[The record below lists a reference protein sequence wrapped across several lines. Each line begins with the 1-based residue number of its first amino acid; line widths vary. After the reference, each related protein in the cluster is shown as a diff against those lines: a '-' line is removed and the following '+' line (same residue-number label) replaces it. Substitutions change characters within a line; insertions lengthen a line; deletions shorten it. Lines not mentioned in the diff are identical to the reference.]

1 MWLSLGDFVRAPKI
15 RRLIELV
22 YAQLPLKRPVFE
34 VMRRTVRLP
43 RGLTSHLRFRG
54 PFTVKID
61 RCHHFRLEH
70 WGYMVETDLFWNG
83 FGNGYE
89 GTSLQI
95 WRRLAQHAQVIFDV
109 GANTGI
115 YALVASCLN
124 PTATIVALE
133 PVERVFHRLQR
144 NIELNG
150 RNVTLEKVAA
160 SDTTGVAVIYDL
172 TSDHEYTA
180 SLDHSMSQNCSG
192 VFEYSVAT
200 KRLDDVLTDAGLE
213 SIDLIKIDVELS
225 EPQVLLGMGE
235 FLSRCKPTLL
245 IEILTER
252 VAREVTEITRGLGYN
267 IFRVVEQS
275 GLQPTS
281 QIRATQQERNYLFVQ
296 DRIVEVANIVEFVV
310 R

>member
-1 MWLSLGDFVRAPKI
+1 MRAPKI
-15 RRLIELV
+15 RRLIEQV
-22 YAQLPLKRPVFE
+22 YALVPITRPVFE

-43 RGLTSHLRFRG
+43 RGLTSHLRFQG

-95 WRRLAQHAQVIFDV
+95 WRRLVQHAQVIFDV

-133 PVERVFHRLQR
+133 PVERVFHRLRR

-150 RNVTLEKVAA
+150 RNVTLEKLAA

-180 SLDHSMSQNCSG
+180 SLDHSMSQTGSG
-192 VFEYSVAT
+192 VVEYPVTT
-200 KRLDDVLTDAGLE
+200 KRLDDILCDAGLKN
-213 SIDLIKIDVELS
+213 IDLIKIDVELS
-225 EPQVLLGMGE
+225 EPRVLLGMGE
-235 FLSRCKPTLL
+235 FLSRCTPTLL

-252 VAREVTEITRGLGYN
+252 VAREVTEITHDLGYN
-267 IFRVVEQS
+267 IFRVVEQR
-275 GLQPTS
+275 GLERTS
-281 QIRATQQERNYLFVQ
+281 QTRATGQERNYLLAK
-296 DRIVEVANIVEFVV
+296 DEIVEAANIVDFVV
-310 R
+310 S